1 VISGSTPET
10 VLIRGVGP
18 TEAQYGVT
26 GSLAAPQLAL
36 YDTSGLVIASNTGWG
51 NGPLA
56 GPSPVPAGLQP
67 ATSAVFSS
75 VYAFTLPTGSADCA
89 MVVTLPPGSYTA
101 QVSGVGGTTGV
112 SLVEVYNLP

>member
-1 VISGSTPET
+1 
-10 VLIRGVGP
+10 VGP
-18 TEAQYGVT
+18 TEAQYGVA
-26 GSLAAPQLAL
+26 GSLTAPQLAL

-67 ATSAVFSS
+67 ATSTVFSS